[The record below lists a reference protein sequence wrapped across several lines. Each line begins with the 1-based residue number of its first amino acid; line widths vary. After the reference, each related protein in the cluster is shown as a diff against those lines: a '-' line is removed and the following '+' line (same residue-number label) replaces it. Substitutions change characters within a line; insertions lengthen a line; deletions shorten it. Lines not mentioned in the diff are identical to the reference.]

1 MIGIVQLCTCACWP
15 LDYMLDLWMLDLWF
29 DVGLLDVRLVLVD
42 VQLAFVD

>member
-1 MIGIVQLCTCACWP
+1 
-15 LDYMLDLWMLDLWF
+15 MLDLWMLDLWF